1 METGHR
7 GPLGSDTNDVNDVN
21 DTNDVNHVND
31 ARSLSTDDL
40 SGAGDTKAETRERP
54 AEAPPAFPGEATSA
68 DRPTGAAA
76 GAEPAKTPGAGPDR
90 AADKTADE
98 TADKAADKAVDEAV
112 DEPLLGSEQEEFRG
126 RWQRIQGD
134 FVDDPRE
141 AVGAA
146 DTLVAEVMQA
156 LARTFSDHKQAL
168 EGQWQRGEEVATE
181 DLRVA
186 LQRYRSFF
194 NRLLK
199 T

>member
-1 METGHR
+1 MTGDR
-7 GPLGSDTNDVNDVN
+7 GPLGSET
-21 DTNDVNHVND
+21 
-31 ARSLSTDDL
+31 RGLSTDDL
-40 SGAGDTKAETRERP
+40 SGARDAA
-54 AEAPPAFPGEATSA
+54 AEAPPAAFPGEAASA
-68 DRPTGAAA
+68 GRPPEAAA
-76 GAEPAKTPGAGPDR
+76 EAKPAAAAARADP
-90 AADKTADE
+90 AAD
-98 TADKAADKAVDEAV
+98 EAT
-112 DEPLLGSEQEEFRG
+112 DEPLLGSEQEKFRS
-126 RWQRIQGD
+126 RWQQIQGD

-168 EGQWQRGEEVATE
+168 EGQWQRGEEAATE

>member
-1 METGHR
+1 M
-7 GPLGSDTNDVNDVN
+7 N

-40 SGAGDTKAETRERP
+40 SSAGDTKAETRERP

-68 DRPTGAAA
+68 DRPTEAAA
-76 GAEPAKTPGAGPDR
+76 GAKPAKTPGAGPDR

-98 TADKAADKAVDEAV
+98 TVDKTADKAVDKAADEAV

-126 RWQRIQGD
+126 RWQRIQGA

>member
-1 METGHR
+1 MAMGHR
-7 GPLGSDTNDVNDVN
+7 DPQGSE
-21 DTNDVNHVND
+21 
-31 ARSLSTDDL
+31 ASSLSTDDL
-40 SGAGDTKAETRERP
+40 TGAGASGATRERP
-54 AEAPPAFPGEATSA
+54 AEAPPTFPGEAATPAGRGPGPGGANEAERPASA
-68 DRPTGAAA
+68 D
-76 GAEPAKTPGAGPDR
+76 AGPD
-90 AADKTADE
+90 AAGGEDG
-98 TADKAADKAVDEAV
+98 
-112 DEPLLGSEQEEFRG
+112 DEPLLGSEQEEFRR
-126 RWQRIQGD
+126 RWQRIQGA

-156 LARTFSDHKQAL
+156 LARTFSDHKQGL

-181 DLRVA
+181 ELRVA

>member
-1 METGHR
+1 METGRR
-7 GPLGSDTNDVNDVN
+7 GPQGS

-31 ARSLSTDDL
+31 ARSLSTEDL
-40 SGAGDTKAETRERP
+40 SGAGDTTAEARERP

-68 DRPTGAAA
+68 GRPTEAAA
-76 GAEPAKTPGAGPDR
+76 GAEPAPTPGAGPDR
-90 AADKTADE
+90 AADKAL
-98 TADKAADKAVDEAV
+98 DKAVDEAV

>member
-1 METGHR
+1 MTGDR
-7 GPLGSDTNDVNDVN
+7 GPLGSET
-21 DTNDVNHVND
+21 
-31 ARSLSTDDL
+31 RSLSTDDL
-40 SGAGDTKAETRERP
+40 SGARDAT
-54 AEAPPAFPGEATSA
+54 AEAPPAAFPG
-68 DRPTGAAA
+68 
-76 GAEPAKTPGAGPDR
+76 
-90 AADKTADE
+90 
-98 TADKAADKAVDEAV
+98 KAAPAGRPPEAVDEAEPAPV
-112 DEPLLGSEQEEFRG
+112 PGAGAGPAADEAADEPLLGSEQDEFRS